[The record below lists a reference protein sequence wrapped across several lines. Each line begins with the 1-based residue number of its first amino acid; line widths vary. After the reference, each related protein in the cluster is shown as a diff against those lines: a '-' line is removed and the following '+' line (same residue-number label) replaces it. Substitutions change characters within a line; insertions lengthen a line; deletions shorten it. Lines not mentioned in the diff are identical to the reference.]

1 MNDAGSSIPEQ
12 DAGADPAP
20 APDSAEVFVPPAR
33 QADPQDAESGQDA
46 VPGDGAPGEPPAPLE
61 GYEHV

>member
-12 DAGADPAP
+12 GTGADPVP
-20 APDSAEVFVPPAR
+20 APGNAEVFVPPAR
-33 QADPQDAESGQDA
+33 PADPQDTEPDQDA